1 MLKNKHCIKF
11 LVVIKYININI
22 NNEKENN
29 MWFEES
35 VIYQIYP
42 LGFCGAPHD
51 NDGVESNRILKILD
65 VIPHLEKLNINAV
78 YFCPLFESSSHGY
91 DTKDFSRVD
100 KRLGSNEDFNFL
112 CKELHKK
119 GIKIIL
125 DGVFNHVG
133 REFFAFRDV
142 IENKWESIYKDWFY
156 IDFNGNSN
164 YNDGFWYEGWEG
176 HYELV
181 KLNLENPEVK
191 NYLLDRVGEWIDA
204 FDIDGL
210 RLDVAY
216 MLNRS
221 FIKELR
227 SFTNSKK
234 SEFFLAGEIIHG
246 NYKELIS
253 PELLDSCTNYEC
265 FKGIYSS
272 FNSENMFEIA
282 HSLKNRFGKE
292 PWCMY
297 QGLKLINFVDNHDVT
312 RLASNL
318 VNEKHLIP
326 SYGILM
332 AMPGIPC
339 IYYGSEWG
347 VEGKKEDG
355 SDYSL
360 RPCFEHLEFN
370 ELTDFLSQAIRAH
383 RNSEALCYGSIEDIL
398 ITNKQ
403 FIFER
408 KTENERVII
417 MINADCEEYVAHFN
431 ANAGCGRELI
441 TDTHFD
447 FGGGSIMPPYSVQ
460 YIKTE

>member
-1 MLKNKHCIKF
+1 
-11 LVVIKYININI
+11 
-22 NNEKENN
+22 

-42 LGFCGAPHD
+42 LGFCGAPWV
-51 NDGVESNRILKILD
+51 NDGIEKNRILKVLD
-65 VIPHLEKLNINAV
+65 IIPHLKKLNINAV
-78 YFCPLFESSSHGY
+78 YFCPIFESVSHGY
-91 DTKDFSRVD
+91 DTKDFSRID
-100 KRLGSNEDFNFL
+100 KRLGDNDDFKMV
-112 CKELHKK
+112 CQELHKN

-133 REFFAFRDV
+133 RDFFAFRDV
-142 IENKWESIYKDWFY
+142 VEKRESSKYRYWFN

-164 YNDGFWYEGWEG
+164 YNDGLWYEGWEG

-181 KLNLENPEVK
+181 KLNLENEEVK
-191 NYLLDRVGEWIDA
+191 QYLLGKVGEWIDN

-216 MLNRS
+216 MLNRT
-221 FIKELR
+221 FIRELR
-227 SFTNSKK
+227 SFVNGKK
-234 SEFFLAGEIIHG
+234 AEFFMAGEVIHG

-253 PELLDSCTNYEC
+253 PDLLDSCTNYEC
-265 FKGIYSS
+265 FKGLYSS
-272 FNSENMFEIA
+272 FNSMNMFEIA

-318 VNEKHLIP
+318 SNENHLIP
-326 SYGILM
+326 AYGLLM

-347 VEGKKEDG
+347 VKGQKENGKDF
-355 SDYSL
+355 SL
-360 RPCFEHLEFN
+360 RPYFENYEFN
-370 ELTDFLSQAIRAH
+370 ELSEFISKVINLH
-383 RNSEALCYGSIEDIL
+383 RQSKALCYGTIEDLL

-403 FIFER
+403 FVFER
-408 KTENERVII
+408 KTDDERII
-417 MINADCEEYVAHFN
+417 VMINADSEEYVAHFN
-431 ANAGCGRELI
+431 ANAGCGLDII
-441 TDTHFD
+441 TGKHFD
-447 FGGGSIMPPYSVQ
+447 FGGGSFMPPYSVQ